1 MSDAVKD
8 YLAAIGRR
16 GGAAGRGKDK
26 ARKGTGAA
34 LRKYWAAVKAGK
46 IKRRKRRPNNK
57 PHRQE
62 PAAGSQYGAGAG
74 SALNHP
80 SEESK

>member
-1 MSDAVKD
+1 MADAVKD

-16 GGAAGRGKDK
+16 GGAAGRGKAK

-46 IKRRKRRPNNK
+46 IKRRKRRPNTRVCGPK
-57 PHRQE
+57 PS
-62 PAAGSQYGAGAG
+62 AGSGTQDSVVGGPE
-74 SALNHP
+74 L
-80 SEESK
+80 

>member
-1 MSDAVKD
+1 MADPVKD

-16 GGAAGRGKDK
+16 GGAAGRGKAK

-46 IKRRKRRPNNK
+46 IKRRKRRPNTN
-57 PHRQE
+57 
-62 PAAGSQYGAGAG
+62 
-74 SALNHP
+74 
-80 SEESK
+80 